1 MFDEV
6 QIEPM
11 LFHGPGVCPNCLTP
25 LILAEKELT
34 VMDLDKNGNVI
45 NIVNTDIVCKAM
57 CPNCGKKYDMMRSNG
72 SYKPYSRIAEIFDK
86 LDLDEEIKKRN
97 NGRYHIS
104 DNPLSSDTIGE
115 NK

>member
-11 LFHGPGVCPNCLTP
+11 LFHGPGACPNCLTP

-45 NIVNTDIVCKAM
+45 IEPNYDVIQIPNPFLMNSFGAIISSYSDVFAKLRIL
-57 CPNCGKKYDMMRSNG
+57 CPNFVL
-72 SYKPYSRIAEIFDK
+72 YK
-86 LDLDEEIKKRN
+86 
-97 NGRYHIS
+97 
-104 DNPLSSDTIGE
+104 
-115 NK
+115 